1 MITGVPALAAAVRAA
16 LAPGWAEVVRAKKA
30 LLEILADGAPHGI
43 RALQACLL
51 DDNAI
56 PAEGGHRERI
66 QLASANDIDHV

>member
-1 MITGVPALAAAVRAA
+1 VLRAA

-51 DDNAI
+51 VAVGI

-66 QLASANDIDHV
+66 PLASADDIDHV